1 MYNDALLE
9 LTHEQ
14 QQQAVEEIMQL
25 VATGVPH
32 KDAIVIVADKLREQT
47 KNPKSG
53 K

>member
-25 VATGVPH
+25 VATGTPH
-32 KDAIVIVADKLREQT
+32 KEAIVIVAEKLRKQT
-47 KNPKSG
+47 ENLTRG